1 MECIAAAG
9 IQDGNGAVMSML
21 GIGWL
26 IAEASVETSEE
37 GGFVANIL
45 EANLI
50 NLLIVIGVVVYFGR
64 GFLGTILSERRSTIE
79 ADLKDAEERRQKAAA
94 ALADEQQKLAQAQQ
108 EAARILSGAH
118 ERAVAVK
125 AALLAEAEV
134 EVQRMREGLSQDLN
148 AERERAIADLRQR
161 VSSLALQKAEAE
173 LPSRMTDD
181 LQTDIINRSIAM
193 IGGT

>member
-1 MECIAAAG
+1 
-9 IQDGNGAVMSML
+9 MSMV

-26 IAEASVETSEE
+26 LAEAGAEA
-37 GGFVANIL
+37 GGFAADIL

-64 GFLGTILSERRSTIE
+64 GFLGNILGERRSGIE
-79 ADLKDAEERRQKAAA
+79 AALKEAEERRQKAAA

-108 EAARILSGAH
+108 EAVRIRTAAE
-118 ERAVAVK
+118 ERAVATK

-134 EVQRMREGLSQDLN
+134 ELQRMREGLSQDLN

-161 VSSLALQKAEAE
+161 VSNLALQKAESE
-173 LPSRMTDD
+173 LPSRMTDE
-181 LQTDIINRSIAM
+181 LQTNIINRSIAM
-193 IGGT
+193 IGGA

>member
-1 MECIAAAG
+1 
-9 IQDGNGAVMSML
+9 MSML

-26 IAEASVETSEE
+26 IAEAAVEAPEE
-37 GGFVANIL
+37 GGFAASIL
-45 EANLI
+45 EANLV
-50 NLLIVIGVVVYFGR
+50 NLLIVIGLLVYFGR
-64 GFLGTILSERRSTIE
+64 GFLGKILSERRSDIE
-79 ADLKDAEERRQKAAA
+79 AALKDAEERRRKAAA

-108 EAARILSGAH
+108 EAARIRSAAE
-118 ERAVAVK
+118 ERSIAVRS
-125 AALLAEAEV
+125 ALLAEAEV
-134 EVQRMREGLSQDLN
+134 EVQRMQEGLSQDLN
-148 AERERAIADLRQR
+148 AERDRAIADLRQQ

>member
-1 MECIAAAG
+1 
-9 IQDGNGAVMSML
+9 MSML

-26 IAEASVETSEE
+26 IAEASVEASEE

-64 GFLGTILSERRSTIE
+64 GFLGKILSERRSNIE
-79 ADLKDAEERRQKAAA
+79 VALKDAEERRQKAAA
-94 ALADEQQKLAQAQQ
+94 ALANEQQKLAQAQQ
-108 EAARILSGAH
+108 EAARIRSAAE
-118 ERAVAVK
+118 ERSVAVK
-125 AALLAEAEV
+125 ATLLAEAEA
-134 EVQRMREGLSQDLN
+134 EVQRMKEGLSQDLN
-148 AERERAIADLRQR
+148 AERERAIADLRQQ

-181 LQTDIINRSIAM
+181 LQTNIINRSIAM